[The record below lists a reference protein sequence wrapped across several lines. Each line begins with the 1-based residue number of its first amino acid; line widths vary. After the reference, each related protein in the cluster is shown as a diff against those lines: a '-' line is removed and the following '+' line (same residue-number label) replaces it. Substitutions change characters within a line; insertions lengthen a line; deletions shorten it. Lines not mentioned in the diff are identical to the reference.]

1 MSVQSSKVR
10 DIINSEEFKSLVRKR
25 IAVSSVL
32 TVIMLVAYFGFILSI
47 AFYKELLSFKI
58 GEHLTL
64 GLPLGIGLIVFAWL
78 LTGYYTR
85 WANQSYDQKVRDLR
99 NRILHQ

>member
-1 MSVQSSKVR
+1 MNVQTSKVQ
-10 DIINSEEFKSLVRKR
+10 DIINSEEFKDLVRKR
-25 IAVSSVL
+25 IVVSSVL
-32 TVIMLVAYFGFILSI
+32 TIIMLVAYFGFILSI
-47 AFYKELLSFKI
+47 AFYKEILSYKI
-58 GEHLTL
+58 GDHLTL

-99 NRILHQ
+99 NRVLNQ